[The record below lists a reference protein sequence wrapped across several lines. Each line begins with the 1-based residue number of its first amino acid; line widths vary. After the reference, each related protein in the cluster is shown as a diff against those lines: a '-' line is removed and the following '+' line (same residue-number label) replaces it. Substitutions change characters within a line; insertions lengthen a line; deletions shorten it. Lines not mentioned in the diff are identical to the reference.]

1 MGLMQLLTATRS
13 LSEAKDRPH
22 RYKLMKDGWPT
33 FGHAVVEESGGTVA
47 EVAAERNT
55 MKTEVEEQS
64 ATTAKQAFPLGR
76 WTKNPFRSTAIPSR
90 HASVVQGELVLE
102 KVKPVR
108 NDLSDSDLELISR
121 KPVEQENV
129 FAAPAPGVEI
139 APKLSLFSRVKAR
152 LFRAKA
158 G

>member
-22 RYKLMKDGWPT
+22 RYKLMNHGWPT
-33 FGHAVVEESGGTVA
+33 FGHAVVEQSGET
-47 EVAAERNT
+47 AAELAAQRNA
-55 MKTEVEEQS
+55 MKTEVAEQS
-64 ATTAKQAFPLGR
+64 ATTPKQAFPLGR

-90 HASVVQGELVLE
+90 HASVVQGELSLE

-108 NDLSDSDLELISR
+108 NDLSESDLELISR
-121 KPVEQENV
+121 KPAAQENV

-139 APKLSLFSRVKAR
+139 AQKLSLFSRMKAR
-152 LFRAKA
+152 LFRKKA
-158 G
+158 E